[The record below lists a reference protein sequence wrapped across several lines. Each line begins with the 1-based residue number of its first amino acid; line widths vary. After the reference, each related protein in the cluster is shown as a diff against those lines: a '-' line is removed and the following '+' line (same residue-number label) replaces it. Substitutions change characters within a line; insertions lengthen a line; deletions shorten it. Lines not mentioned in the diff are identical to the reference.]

1 MVWLIWKSHN
11 LNTQTPQA
19 SHQHTNSKWIEK
31 SNQIPVYSE
40 FFFLHPNTWIEVE
53 NEIFH
58 LNIIEFN
65 IRSAIERERINEKLY
80 AVWFA
85 KGGQQRTE
93 LQKVKEKKKKRSL
106 LSDFFCVDWL
116 LLALTHIHTNTNTN
130 TNTSTREPLES
141 SRRHTSIYMRERKK

>member
-1 MVWLIWKSHN
+1 MVRLIWKSHN

-93 LQKVKEKKKKRSL
+93 LQKVKEKKKKKFVKWFL
-106 LSDFFCVDWL
+106 LCGLVV
-116 LLALTHIHTNTNTN
+116 AGVNTHTHKHKHKYKY
-130 TNTSTREPLES
+130 TRA
-141 SRRHTSIYMRERKK
+141 SRELQKTYKHIYMRERKK